1 MAKKKKEL
9 TRNQLELENEV
20 QKSISQIYDNKD
32 KKVKST
38 ANIRKLIPYYTKYKG
53 LFISFILLMIVYI
66 VVSFLEPIIAAE
78 ILEYLVSHDFNN
90 VIRYAI
96 YYLIGGATLGIL
108 LYLISQVRIR
118 LTFNVKFDLRQG
130 IVNSISRLTMRK
142 LDEINSGVL
151 ISRIET
157 DSAKCSSTIVNII
170 NESLNLIN
178 TLVFF
183 LYIAFINIYFFLLM
197 LVYVVVKYLIDAWR
211 FGIWRKNSKISRKRG
226 DIAHSVY
233 FEQVRGI
240 RDVKTLNLRDN
251 MMNVSAEKVKYAY
264 EIDKK
269 INTKINT
276 LYYALSFP
284 LGYIVEFALIIAGV
298 FLIKAGIIAFPAFMV
313 VYMYK
318 GRAFSVASYITALKD
333 SVTEGELSAERYFD
347 IAERTEKEEFGDIDK
362 HIEVGQITL
371 KNVRFAYD
379 EKMQVLKGINLNIKP
394 NSMIAIVG
402 KSGGGKSTLL
412 SILGKMY
419 VPNSGEVILDGIN
432 LNDLTENSL
441 RNAIGIVNQD
451 PYIFNASIRNN
462 LLYVKPDATEKELW
476 EALDSAQIGN
486 YVRKLDKGIDSMVGE
501 NGVKVSGGQKQRLAI
516 ARALLKGNKV
526 LIFDEATSALDNT
539 SQSAIVNA
547 LEKLKKNHTIIVVAH
562 RLSTIV
568 DADNIVVLDGGKVA
582 AEGTHDEL
590 LKSCKIYQELY
601 MEEENDSKL

>member
-1 MAKKKKEL
+1 MRKKEKAL
-9 TRNQLELENEV
+9 TRNQQELENEV
-20 QKSISQIYDNKD
+20 QKSIKQVYDNKD

-53 LFISFILLMIVYI
+53 LFISFILIMIVYI
-66 VVSFLEPIIAAE
+66 VVSFFEPIIAAD
-78 ILEYLVSHDFNN
+78 ILEYLVAKDFDN

-96 YYLIGGATLGIL
+96 YYLIGGATLGVL
-108 LYLISQVRIR
+108 LYLLSQIRIK
-118 LTFNVKFDLRQG
+118 LTFNVRFDLRQG
-130 IVNSISRLTMRK
+130 IVGTISRLTMRK

-157 DSAKCSSTIVNII
+157 DSAKCSTTVVNII

-178 TLVFF
+178 AMVFF

-197 LVYVVVKYLIDAWR
+197 LIYVVVKYLIDVWR
-211 FGIWRKNSKISRKRG
+211 FGIWRKNSKISRKRM
-226 DIAHSVY
+226 DMAHSVY

-240 RDVKTLNLRDN
+240 RDVKTLNLREN
-251 MMNVSAEKVKYAY
+251 MMNVSAEKVKYTY
-264 EIDKK
+264 EIDRK
-269 INTKINT
+269 INSKINT
-276 LYYALSFP
+276 LYYGLSFP
-284 LGYIVEFALIIAGV
+284 LSYLVEFALIIAGV
-298 FLIKAGIIAFPAFMV
+298 FLIKGGIIAFPAFMV

-318 GRAFSVASYITALKD
+318 GRAFSVANYITSLKD

-347 IAERTEKEEFGDIDK
+347 IAERTEKEKFGTIDK
-362 HIEVGQITL
+362 SIELGEITL
-371 KNVRFAYD
+371 KNVQFSYD
-379 EKMQVLKGINLNIKP
+379 ENTPVLKGIDLDIKP
-394 NSMIAIVG
+394 NSMLAIVG

-419 VPNSGEVILDGIN
+419 VPNSGEVLIDGTN

-476 EALDSAQIGN
+476 GALDKAQIGS
-486 YVRKLDKGIDSMVGE
+486 YVRKLDKGLDSMVGE

-526 LIFDEATSALDNT
+526 LVFDEATSALDNT
-539 SQSAIVNA
+539 SQSAIVDA
-547 LEKLKKNHTIIVVAH
+547 LEELKKNHTIIVVAH

-568 DADNIVVLDGGKVA
+568 NADSIAVLDNGKVV
-582 AEGTHDEL
+582 AEGTHKKL
-590 LKSCKIYQELY
+590 LGSCKIYQELY
-601 MEEENDSKL
+601 AEEENNNKL